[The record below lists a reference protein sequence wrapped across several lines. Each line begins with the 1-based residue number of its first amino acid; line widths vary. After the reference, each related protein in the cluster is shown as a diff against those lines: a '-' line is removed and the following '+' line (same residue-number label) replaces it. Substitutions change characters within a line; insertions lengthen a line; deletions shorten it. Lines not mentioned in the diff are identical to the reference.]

1 MTDDHRAFVLA
12 NARPAPVPIVP
23 ELEIYQ
29 APSFTGLWESQCKSA
44 PVGVPAPPPP
54 YWATPWAGGQ
64 ALARYLLD
72 RPQAVRGRR
81 VLDFGSGSGIVAI
94 AALRAGATSV
104 VATDIDPLACAAMVL
119 NVEHNIARGSL
130 AATAAIEAVTADWIG
145 RELDS
150 IDVVLGGDILYEG
163 PMAARLTPWLRA
175 LAGQGIEVL
184 IADPGRNYR
193 PDSGCSML
201 EVIAVPCEPAIE
213 SADVGETQI
222 LRLHPQA

>member
-1 MTDDHRAFVLA
+1 VTDDPRAFVLA

-23 ELEIYQ
+23 EIEVYQ
-29 APSFTGLWESQCKSA
+29 SPDFTGLWENLCRSA
-44 PVGVPAPPPP
+44 PVGVPAPAPP

-72 RPQAVRGRR
+72 RPELVRGRR

-94 AALRAGATSV
+94 AAARAGASAV
-104 VATDIDPLACAAMVL
+104 IATDIDPVACAAMAL
-119 NVEHNIARGSL
+119 NVQHNVARGAL
-130 AATAAIEAVTADWIG
+130 AATVSIEVVTADWIG
-145 RELDS
+145 RELPA

-193 PDSGCSML
+193 PDAGCSRL
-201 EVIAVPCEPAIE
+201 DVIAVPCEPAIE

-222 LRLHPQA
+222 LQLHSS

>member
-1 MTDDHRAFVLA
+1 VIDDPRAFVLA

-23 ELEIYQ
+23 EIEVYQ
-29 APSFTGLWESQCKSA
+29 SPDFTGLWESLCRSA
-44 PVGVPAPPPP
+44 PVGVPAPAPP
-54 YWATPWAGGQ
+54 YWATAWAGGQ

-72 RPQAVRGRR
+72 RPELVRGRR

-94 AALRAGATSV
+94 AAARAGAAAV
-104 VATDIDPLACAAMVL
+104 IATDIDPVACAAMAL
-119 NVEHNIARGSL
+119 NVQHNVARGAL
-130 AATAAIEAVTADWIG
+130 ARTASIEVITADWIG
-145 RELDS
+145 CELPA

-193 PDSGCSML
+193 PDAGCSRL
-201 EVIAVPCEPAIE
+201 DVISVPCEPAIE

-222 LRLHPQA
+222 LQLHSS

>member
-1 MTDDHRAFVLA
+1 VTDDLRAFVLA

-23 ELEIYQ
+23 EIEVYQ
-29 APSFTGLWESQCKSA
+29 SPNFTALWETLCRSA
-44 PVGVPAPPPP
+44 PVGVPAPAPP
-54 YWATPWAGGQ
+54 YWATAWAGGQ

-72 RPQAVRGRR
+72 RPELVRGRR

-94 AALRAGATSV
+94 AAARAGAAAV
-104 VATDIDPLACAAMVL
+104 IATDIDPVACAAMAL
-119 NVEHNIARGSL
+119 NVQHNVARGAL
-130 AATAAIEAVTADWIG
+130 ARTASIEVITADWIG
-145 RELDS
+145 RELPA

-193 PDSGCSML
+193 PDAGCSRL
-201 EVIAVPCEPAIE
+201 DVISVPCEPAIE

-222 LRLHPQA
+222 LQLHSS

>member
-1 MTDDHRAFVLA
+1 VSDDPRAFVLA
-12 NARPAPVPIVP
+12 NARPAPVPLVP
-23 ELEIYQ
+23 EIEVYQ
-29 APSFTGLWESQCKSA
+29 SPGFVAFWERLCQDA

-54 YWATPWAGGQ
+54 YWATAWAGGQ

-72 RPQAVRGRR
+72 RPEIVRGRR
-81 VLDFGSGSGIVAI
+81 VLDFGSGSGVVAI
-94 AALRAGATSV
+94 AAARAGAAV
-104 VATDIDPLACAAMVL
+104 VIATDIDPVACAALVL
-119 NVEHNIARGSL
+119 NIQHNVARGAL
-130 AATAAIEAVTADWIG
+130 ASTASIEVVTGDWIG
-145 RELDS
+145 RELPA

-175 LAGQGIEVL
+175 LAGQGIQVL

-193 PDSGCSML
+193 PETGCSRL

-222 LRLHPQA
+222 LQLHSS

>member
-1 MTDDHRAFVLA
+1 MTDDLRAFVLA

-23 ELEIYQ
+23 EIEVYQ
-29 APSFTGLWESQCKSA
+29 SPNFTALWESLCRSA
-44 PVGVPAPPPP
+44 PVGVPAPAPP
-54 YWATPWAGGQ
+54 YWATAWAGGQ

-72 RPQAVRGRR
+72 RPELVRGRR

-94 AALRAGATSV
+94 AAARAGAAAV
-104 VATDIDPLACAAMVL
+104 IATDIDPVACAAMAL
-119 NVEHNIARGSL
+119 NVQHNVARGAL
-130 AATAAIEAVTADWIG
+130 ARTASIEVITADWIG
-145 RELDS
+145 RELPA

-193 PDSGCSML
+193 PDAGCSRL
-201 EVIAVPCEPAIE
+201 DVISVPCEPAIE

-222 LRLHPQA
+222 LQLHSS